1 MKINK
6 IISHI
11 DLGNDPGY
19 KTRDLRV
26 IAKTDKWDHKKL
38 KIFST
43 AKETISRDHQES
55 RRKSLPITQVIGLCL
70 GCLKATKNKHQNS
83 IIQNNKGS
91 YLKSEYYKDS
101 FTQTKKESW

>member
-1 MKINK
+1 MRSQEVENLLHSK
-6 IISHI
+6 
-11 DLGNDPGY
+11 GNN
-19 KTRDLRV
+19 
-26 IAKTDKWDHKKL
+26 H
-38 KIFST
+38 
-43 AKETISRDHQES
+43 RDHQES

-101 FTQTKKESW
+101 FTQTKKES